1 MNYRNNSTTEPKV
14 SVIIPIYNVENYIE
28 QCLCSVKEQTLRDI
42 EVICVDDASTDDS
55 YRIAQ
60 EIIGCD
66 VRFELFHLTENKGQ
80 SYARNYGMQKAT
92 GKYLYFMDSDDYL
105 EIGALEKLY
114 LCAEREKVQGVFFG
128 MQKEY
133 EDNAAIKELFTYS
146 EYETIFTG
154 RRFLAEVSKRGE
166 VQVFAAC
173 GQFWL
178 REYIEEN
185 RFRFYEGVV
194 YEDNLYTLQVLL
206 KAERVMSVKD
216 ILYHYRKGI
225 ASTTGNMGKD
235 QLKSY
240 MVIYYEIFKLW
251 LDVGDSDEVSVGIKE
266 RLDTFHRR
274 MSMAIGQLGYI
285 PDMDFKESACQY
297 LYRVITKVPP
307 NYKYVAGISHEL
319 SQKLNTYDSVF
330 VYGAAVIADEVI
342 RALEENGQKID
353 GIIVTHRKS
362 EREIY
367 KGYCVYE
374 LEEVQRQYRKVMIVL
389 GLSKRH
395 HKEVTQ
401 RIEQYGYEWCNI
413 LCD

>member
-28 QCLCSVKEQTLRDI
+28 QCLCSVKEQTLKDI
-42 EVICVDDASTDDS
+42 EVICIDDASTDDS

-66 VRFELFHLTENKGQ
+66 VRFELFHLTENKGL
-80 SYARNYGMQKAT
+80 SYVRNYGMQKAR
-92 GKYLYFMDSDDYL
+92 GKYLYFIDSDDYL
-105 EIGALEKLY
+105 EICALEKLY
-114 LCAEREKVQGVFFG
+114 LYAEREKVQGVFFG
-128 MQKEY
+128 TQMEH
-133 EDNAAIKELFTYS
+133 EDNAAIKELLTYS

-166 VQVFAAC
+166 FQVSVW

-178 REYIEEN
+178 REYIEGNE
-185 RFRFYEGVV
+185 FRFYEGVV
-194 YEDNLYTLQVLL
+194 YEDTLYTLQVLL

-216 ILYHYRKGI
+216 ILYHYRKRATSI
-225 ASTTGNMGKD
+225 TDNMGKD
-235 QLKSY
+235 QLQSY
-240 MVIYYEIFKLW
+240 MVIYYEVFKLW
-251 LDVGDSDEVSVGIKE
+251 LEVEDSDEMSVGIKE

-307 NYKYVAGISHEL
+307 KYKYVTEISHEL
-319 SQKLNTYDSVF
+319 SKKLNTYDSVF

-342 RALEENGQKID
+342 RVLEENGQKID

-362 EREIY
+362 EREVY

-374 LEEVQRQYRKVMIVL
+374 LEEVQQQYRRVMIVL